1 MDEKLVEI
9 WQEHQC
15 LFDVS
20 SELYHNWVEKE
31 KVSRENSGLAHVTCT
46 CT

>member
-1 MDEKLVEI
+1 MEEKLVEI